1 MMQITD
7 LTGTDPIR
15 NTTTSFSD
23 WSQMEIAREM
33 KEDWLNVSEEP
44 LQNKL
49 SEQSRVG
56 SYELPDGS
64 QLQLNSYDRQNITEK
79 LF

>member
-7 LTGTDPIR
+7 LNGTEAIR
-15 NTTTSFSD
+15 NTTDSFSN
-23 WSQMEIAREM
+23 WSQMEIAREI
-33 KEDWLNVSEEP
+33 KEDWLNVSEEQ

-56 SYELPDGS
+56 TYELPDGS
-64 QLQLNSYDRQNITEK
+64 QLQLNSYER
-79 LF
+79 

>member
-33 KEDWLNVSEEP
+33 KEDWLTVSEEP
-44 LQNKL
+44 L
-49 SEQSRVG
+49 
-56 SYELPDGS
+56 
-64 QLQLNSYDRQNITEK
+64 
-79 LF
+79 